1 MNNYYNA
8 LSEVSTILQHLE
20 LKELKKIPTEII
32 KDIEENK
39 NLEYTYEIDNE
50 KKLSEQKMLP
60 ETQAILSILYRDYI
74 ATEEK
79 RKRIKETEKMQI
91 IRTEKEKEQIYGN
104 KVLFN
109 TKDKITAMEIV
120 DEKQTLIKKI
130 KNKIINLLKKFM
142 KN

>member
-1 MNNYYNA
+1 
-8 LSEVSTILQHLE
+8 
-20 LKELKKIPTEII
+20 
-32 KDIEENK
+32 
-39 NLEYTYEIDNE
+39 
-50 KKLSEQKMLP
+50 MLP

-130 KNKIINLLKKFM
+130 KNKIINLLKKLM

>member
-74 ATEEK
+74 HTVLPLYNKQE
-79 RKRIKETEKMQI
+79 
-91 IRTEKEKEQIYGN
+91 IY
-104 KVLFN
+104 LF
-109 TKDKITAMEIV
+109 
-120 DEKQTLIKKI
+120 TLHVGI
-130 KNKIINLLKKFM
+130 
-142 KN
+142 

>member
-1 MNNYYNA
+1 
-8 LSEVSTILQHLE
+8 
-20 LKELKKIPTEII
+20 
-32 KDIEENK
+32 
-39 NLEYTYEIDNE
+39 
-50 KKLSEQKMLP
+50 
-60 ETQAILSILYRDYI
+60 
-74 ATEEK
+74 
-79 RKRIKETEKMQI
+79 MQI

-130 KNKIINLLKKFM
+130 KNKIINLLKKLM

>member
-50 KKLSEQKMLP
+50 KKLSEQKK
-60 ETQAILSILYRDYI
+60 IYHC
-74 ATEEK
+74 K
-79 RKRIKETEKMQI
+79 KE
-91 IRTEKEKEQIYGN
+91 
-104 KVLFN
+104 
-109 TKDKITAMEIV
+109 
-120 DEKQTLIKKI
+120 
-130 KNKIINLLKKFM
+130 
-142 KN
+142 

>member
-79 RKRIKETEKMQI
+79 RKRIKETEKANNKNRKRK
-91 IRTEKEKEQIYGN
+91 RTNIW
-104 KVLFN
+104 
-109 TKDKITAMEIV
+109 
-120 DEKQTLIKKI
+120 
-130 KNKIINLLKKFM
+130 
-142 KN
+142 

>member
-50 KKLSEQKMLP
+50 KKLSEQKCY
-60 ETQAILSILYRDYI
+60 QKHRLYYQFYI
-74 ATEEK
+74 E
-79 RKRIKETEKMQI
+79 I
-91 IRTEKEKEQIYGN
+91 I
-104 KVLFN
+104 
-109 TKDKITAMEIV
+109 
-120 DEKQTLIKKI
+120 
-130 KNKIINLLKKFM
+130 
-142 KN
+142 